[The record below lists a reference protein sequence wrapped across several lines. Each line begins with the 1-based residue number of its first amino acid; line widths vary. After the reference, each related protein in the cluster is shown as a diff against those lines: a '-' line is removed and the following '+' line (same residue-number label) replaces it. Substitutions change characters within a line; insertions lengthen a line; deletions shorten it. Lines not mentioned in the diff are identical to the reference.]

1 MELPEKIKRNFVLFG
16 ENVKMLREERNMTL
30 KELSQKTGMRVEYLK
45 KIEQGSAY
53 GMRICTHVV
62 KLAKAF
68 NVPVSLMFRFDN
80 K

>member
-30 KELSQKTGMRVEYLK
+30 KELAQKTGMRVEYLK

-53 GMRICTHVV
+53 GMRICTNVV
-62 KLAKAF
+62 KPAKAF